1 MAGNVLYSSS
11 LWIHGTCILLTVLGF
26 IVESYIPFGICDD
39 GFSFAKKVC
48 GTLVSDIHICLDVEV
63 VMGQII
69 VLRKG

>member
-1 MAGNVLYSSS
+1 M
-11 LWIHGTCILLTVLGF
+11 
-26 IVESYIPFGICDD
+26 ESYIPFGICDD